1 VGLPSDHRLKNWQYF
16 QKVYRQGKRYQSHH
30 LIIKVLSPEDDQM
43 IPTRFGISISKKVCK
58 KAVTRNRLKRQIK
71 AVIRTL
77 LPQISPGWQ
86 IIIMVKPVINQ
97 CEYEHF
103 LRELKE
109 LLLKAEV
116 LYGN

>member
-1 VGLPSDHRLKNWQYF
+1 VGLPTHHRLKNWQNF

-30 LIIKVLSPEDDQM
+30 LIIKVLLVEDSQQ
-43 IPTRFGISISKKVCK
+43 IPTCFGITVSKKVSK
-58 KAVTRNRLKRQIK
+58 KAVTRNRKKRQIK
-71 AVIRTL
+71 AALRTL
-77 LPQISPGWQ
+77 LPQILPGWQ

-116 LYGN
+116 LNGN

>member
-1 VGLPSDHRLKNWQYF
+1 MGLPSGHRLKNWQDF

-30 LIIKVLSPEDDQM
+30 LIIKVLSEKDDQVV
-43 IPTRFGISISKKVCK
+43 PTGFGISISKKVSK

-77 LPQISPGWQ
+77 LPTISPGWK
-86 IIIMVKPVINQ
+86 IIIMVKPGTSQ

-116 LYGN
+116 LHGH

>member
-1 VGLPSDHRLKNWQYF
+1 VGLPTHHRLKNWQNF

-30 LIIKVLSPEDDQM
+30 LIIKVLSVKDNQEQ
-43 IPTRFGISISKKVCK
+43 PTCFGITVSKKVSQ

-71 AVIRTL
+71 AVLRNL
-77 LPQISPGWQ
+77 LPQISPGKQ
-86 IIIMVKPVINQ
+86 IIIMVKPIINP

-109 LLLKAEV
+109 LLHKAEV
-116 LYGN
+116 LNGN